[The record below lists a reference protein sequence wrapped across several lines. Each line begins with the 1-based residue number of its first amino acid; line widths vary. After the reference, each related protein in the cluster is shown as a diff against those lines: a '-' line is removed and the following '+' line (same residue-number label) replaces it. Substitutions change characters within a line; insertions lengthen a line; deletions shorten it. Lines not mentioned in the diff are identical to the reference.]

1 MSYRS
6 NSPSQDLTKLSPR
19 LNCPK
24 KLTILL
30 SDCNKLQNSL
40 VETWAKASKNSLTSK
55 HIVKG
60 LKQSLDN
67 DPQNDLFRKEF
78 ENYRKKKPPKKEPKV
93 SEVQKKIDSIL
104 RSPKINE
111 KFPLKGSEYRN
122 FPLESERLYINTDEI
137 ITKEARIILENN
149 KRKFGEHFPKEIM
162 LYENALMKKHKKF
175 LPVLC
180 KSREKIPDVLSIKPL
195 RNVSGTV
202 SQMALP
208 AVTSR
213 GLIDEEKDIFSTIF
227 MENKRIIRKIPA
239 YKYVMHKNKNL

>member
-6 NSPSQDLTKLSPR
+6 TSPSQDLTKISPR
-19 LNCPK
+19 LICPK
-24 KLTILL
+24 KLSILL

-40 VETWAKASKNSLTSK
+40 VETWAKASKNSLTSR

-78 ENYRKKKPPKKEPKV
+78 EKYRKKKPPKKEPKV

-111 KFPLKGSEYRN
+111 KFPLKSSEYRN
-122 FPLESERLYINTDEI
+122 FPLEKERLYINTDEI

-162 LYENALMKKHKKF
+162 LYENALMKKHKRS
-175 LPVLC
+175 LPIIC
-180 KSREKIPDVLSIKPL
+180 KSREKVPEVLSIKPL
-195 RNVSGTV
+195 KNVTGTV
-202 SQMALP
+202 SQMMLP
-208 AVTSR
+208 VMTTR
-213 GLIDEEKDIFSTIF
+213 GVIDEEKDIFASIF
-227 MENKRIIRKIPA
+227 MENKRIMRKVPV
-239 YKYVMHKNKNL
+239 YKYVMHKNNDL